1 MVELRKDPI
10 SSGWVI
16 VNKNRDLNCFSKSEI
31 HLSDEKYCPFCV
43 GKEKLTPPQIIAYDK
58 SKKITND
65 KDWNIRVIP
74 NNKPIL
80 AIEGSLLKKAEGI
93 FDKMNG
99 IGAHEIIIETPLHNK
114 DTHSFTVEEY
124 SQILQV
130 VQERIRDL
138 KNDSRFEYI
147 LVFKNYGL
155 NAGET
160 ISHSHLQLVAMPV
173 IPKTVKE
180 EIYSGLKYFEY
191 KERCLFCDIISQE
204 ISSGTRVVTE
214 NDFFIAFVPFASR
227 YPFEVWILPKEH
239 SSDFRTIN
247 DSKVIT
253 DFASISTSV
262 FRRLYK
268 VLDNPAY
275 NLFLHS
281 LPLKENFLQ
290 HYHWH
295 VEIIP
300 QIVKTTGF
308 ELGTGL
314 YVNPILPEESAKFL
328 REAE

>member
-16 VNKNRDLNCFSKSEI
+16 VNQNRDLNCFVKSDNRVV
-31 HLSDEKYCPFCV
+31 DESHCPFCP
-43 GKEKLTPPQIIAYDK
+43 GKEKFTPPAIVAFDK
-58 SKKITND
+58 FGKRTSD

-80 AIEGSLLKKAEGI
+80 AIEGSLFKKAEGM
-93 FDKMNG
+93 FDKMAG
-99 IGAHEIIIETPLHNK
+99 IGAHEIIIETPQHDK
-114 DTHSFTVEEY
+114 TTSSFGIDEY
-124 SQILQV
+124 SQILFIL
-130 VQERIRDL
+130 QERMRDL

-147 LVFKNYGL
+147 LAFKNYGV

-160 ISHSHLQLVAMPV
+160 ISHAHCQIVAMPI

-180 EIYSGLKYFEY
+180 EIISGLKYFEY

-204 ISSGTRVVTE
+204 ISSGTRVITE
-214 NDFFIAFVPFASR
+214 NDSFIAFVPFASR
-227 YPFEVWILPKEH
+227 YPFEIWILPKEH
-239 SSDFRTIN
+239 SGDFRTIN
-247 DSKVIT
+247 DRKVLNEL
-253 DFASISTSV
+253 ASINISV
-262 FRRLYK
+262 FRRLRK
-268 VLDNPAY
+268 VLDNPSY
-275 NLFLHS
+275 NLVLHS
-281 LPLKENFLQ
+281 LPLKENFLP

-314 YVNPILPEESAKFL
+314 FVNPILPEESAKFL

>member
-16 VNKNRDLNCFSKSEI
+16 VNRNRDLNCFSKSEI
-31 HLSDEKYCPFCV
+31 HLPDEKHCPFCA

-58 SKKITND
+58 SRKITND

-80 AIEGSLLKKAEGI
+80 AIEGSLFKKAEGI

-114 DTHSFTVEEY
+114 DTHSFTIEEY
-124 SQILQV
+124 SQILLV

-147 LVFKNYGL
+147 LVFKNYGV

-160 ISHSHLQLVAMPV
+160 ISHSHLQLVAMPI

-180 EIYSGLKYFEY
+180 EIFSGLKYFEY

-214 NDFFIAFVPFASR
+214 NDSFIAFVPFASR

-239 SSDFRTIN
+239 SSDFRTIS
-247 DSKVIT
+247 DPGTIT

-262 FRRLYK
+262 SRRLYK

-281 LPLKENFLQ
+281 LPLKENFMQ

>member
-16 VNKNRDLNCFSKSEI
+16 VNKNRDLNCFSKSDI
-31 HLSDEKYCPFCV
+31 HLSDEKHCPFCA

-58 SKKITND
+58 SRKITND

-80 AIEGSLLKKAEGI
+80 AIEGSLFKKAEGI

-114 DTHSFTVEEY
+114 DTHSFTIEEY
-124 SQILQV
+124 SQILSV

-147 LVFKNYGL
+147 LVFKNYGV

-160 ISHSHLQLVAMPV
+160 ISHSHLQLVAMPI

-180 EIYSGLKYFEY
+180 EILSGLKYFEY

-214 NDFFIAFVPFASR
+214 NDSFIAFVPFASR

-247 DSKVIT
+247 DCGTIT
-253 DFASISTSV
+253 DFSAISTSV

-281 LPLKENFLQ
+281 LPLKENFMQ

>member
-31 HLSDEKYCPFCV
+31 HLSDEKHCPFCA

-58 SKKITND
+58 SRRITND

-114 DTHSFTVEEY
+114 DTHSFTIEEY
-124 SQILQV
+124 SQVLLV

-147 LVFKNYGL
+147 LVFKNYGV

-160 ISHSHLQLVAMPV
+160 ISHSHLQLVAMPI

-204 ISSGTRVVTE
+204 ISSGTRVITE
-214 NDFFIAFVPFASR
+214 NDSFISFVPFASR

-247 DSKVIT
+247 DSRVIK

-281 LPLKENFLQ
+281 LPLKENFMQ